1 MNLRDRKVV
10 CVVEPFDS
18 LIGSFVIIQVPADDV
33 LLIQFPVERHGK
45 MWKEA
50 LVLEIGI

>member
-18 LIGSFVIIQVPADDV
+18 LIGGFVVMRVPADDV
-33 LLIQFPVERHGK
+33 LLVQFPVDRHRK

-50 LVLEIGI
+50 LVLKIGI